1 MQYLLLIL
9 YSVFTSRLG
18 KDFLF
23 AKSTSSSVAAVM
35 EYGCNLLLQYIVYK
49 NDIINH
55 YGEGNGSA
63 ALQTLLSC
71 EQPFLL
77 SLNSIVPPSNPPVLL
92 FITCLIYCIAVS
104 VHIGLCK

>member
-1 MQYLLLIL
+1 M
-9 YSVFTSRLG
+9 
-18 KDFLF
+18 
-23 AKSTSSSVAAVM
+23 AAVM

-77 SLNSIVPPSNPPVLL
+77 SLNSIVPPVQPTRASFYYLSHLL
-92 FITCLIYCIAVS
+92 HSS
-104 VHIGLCK
+104 VCSYRAL